1 MDMAEIKNR
10 EGRSSRLTMEFMD
23 NKRAIADLNAK
34 QEKLKT
40 KIDARMVFNN
50 CKVLFYN
57 GEYVQK
63 ADNPKVSI
71 DVARFKSAVK
81 GTEFMQCVKVD
92 VAKARKVLSEGQ
104 VKQILITKSGDKF
117 VTGSITE

>member
-1 MDMAEIKNR
+1 MNMQDIKDKD
-10 EGRSSRLTMEFMD
+10 GRMSRLTMEFMD
-23 NKRAIADLNAK
+23 NKREIAELNAK
-34 QEKLKT
+34 QEKLKV
-40 KIDARMVFNN
+40 KMDARMVLNN

-81 GTEFMQCVKVD
+81 GKEFMSCIKVD

-104 VKQILITKSGDKF
+104 VEQILVSKSGNKF
-117 VTGSITE
+117 VTGAIVD